1 MQIGAGGLQ
10 RIATHED
17 IANKKAQEA
26 QQRKPDG
33 TESSSKERT
42 TATYLGEEALNKAV
56 DKLNGNARA
65 NNLPLEFAVKKEQ
78 EKSYIE
84 MRNTSDGK
92 TRELQPE
99 DMSKLVRGMDEKTGL
114 ILDEFF

>member
-42 TATYLGEEALNKAV
+42 TATYLGEEALNKA
-56 DKLNGNARA
+56 
-65 NNLPLEFAVKKEQ
+65 
-78 EKSYIE
+78 
-84 MRNTSDGK
+84 
-92 TRELQPE
+92 
-99 DMSKLVRGMDEKTGL
+99 
-114 ILDEFF
+114 